1 MNSQC
6 KRACDALHNQGI
18 FAFCFIA
25 VQHFNGGDEVLA
37 VTPADDPA
45 ADDDVFTSATA
56 AATPTINATTIL
68 TVGRMLS
75 VTLNFH
81 VNAKRAGKVTTVKP
95 PFVIGIAL
103 PWEKTGSA

>member
-1 MNSQC
+1 MMVYNKSASAL
-6 KRACDALHNQGI
+6 RAGQEK
-18 FAFCFIA
+18 
-25 VQHFNGGDEVLA
+25 VVMKKWE
-37 VTPADDPA
+37 
-45 ADDDVFTSATA
+45 S
-56 AATPTINATTIL
+56 ATTIL

-81 VNAKRAGKVTTVKP
+81 VNAKRAGKVTTVKH